1 MRSAPVLDT
10 DKRPG
15 SKLRPK
21 QYLRPSGIAR
31 RVGAFVLREREMLP
45 PTIFIGLLPAARS
58 SSEKPCWLPTRPRS
72 IRRYNRAPLIRP
84 ILFKA
89 AFYWAVVFVARLLEH
104 WIRFWLVEHLGHS
117 CRTWLRRSTG
127 IALSRFS
134 SGYWFRL

>member
-1 MRSAPVLDT
+1 MRRASGHSLLCRQRIDRLQELRRRVAGSPTTLGSIMPVAFDLTQGVTKEERMRSAPVLDT

-58 SSEKPCWLPTRPRS
+58 SSEKPCWLLTRRDRS
-72 IRRYNRAPLIRP
+72 
-84 ILFKA
+84 
-89 AFYWAVVFVARLLEH
+89 VA
-104 WIRFWLVEHLGHS
+104 
-117 CRTWLRRSTG
+117 T
-127 IALSRFS
+127 IARH
-134 SGYWFRL
+134 

>member
-58 SSEKPCWLPTRPRS
+58 SSEKPCWLPTRRDRS
-72 IRRYNRAPLIRP
+72 
-84 ILFKA
+84 A
-89 AFYWAVVFVARLLEH
+89 ATIARH
-104 WIRFWLVEHLGHS
+104 
-117 CRTWLRRSTG
+117 
-127 IALSRFS
+127 
-134 SGYWFRL
+134 